1 MKQTIIILFL
11 FFSKF
16 IYSQELIKIKI
27 VDSEDGKPISKAR
40 IILLKDVLYSNDEG
54 YVLVPSTANNFEITA
69 YNYKTKSLKKINN
82 LIELTPVYKNID
94 EVIISNIDIK
104 KLFSEVLK
112 NYKKK
117 YYNETSV
124 YDITYKQKNI
134 DDDELSFLLISKGKM
149 WTMSNMYNYKSAF
162 NKNYDDFI
170 QLEINDV
177 KYFKNSISENE
188 ICRGQSLNQSR
199 DFIGNLFFNY
209 ELNRVNDYF
218 KIENAK
224 YSGKIISQSGD
235 EQNIIF
241 KIDSPTI
248 IVSGNLIYD
257 KKEKVILH
265 YQLDYDQTNYPS
277 YKRKSKDGL
286 EYDFK
291 VGNGTIYFDFY
302 RKDNKY
308 IPSIAGTKG
317 FSYCTINNMKH
328 KNSFSRELIFNK
340 FLESKFLELTNKVDL
355 NKRIWSN
362 LKTSVNK
369 DDSTILLSE
378 KEKEFINEKEYEK

>member
-1 MKQTIIILFL
+1 MKQVITIFFL
-11 FFSKF
+11 FIFRF
-16 IYSQELIKIKI
+16 NFSQELMKIKI
-27 VDSEDGKPISKAR
+27 VDSEDGKPITNAR
-40 IILLKDVLYSNDEG
+40 IILLNGIFYSNDEG
-54 YVLVPSTANNFEITA
+54 SALVPPTSNNIEISA
-69 YNYKTKSLKKINN
+69 YNYKTKSLKEISN
-82 LIELTPVYKNID
+82 LIELEPVYKNIE
-94 EVIISNIDIK
+94 EVVISNIDIK

-117 YYNETSV
+117 YYNEASV
-124 YDITYKQKNI
+124 YDIIYKQKNI

-149 WTMSNMYNYKSAF
+149 WTVSNMYNYKSAF
-162 NKNYDDFI
+162 KREYDDFI
-170 QLEINDV
+170 QLELNDV

-188 ICRGQSLNQSR
+188 ICKGQSLNQSL
-199 DFIGNLFFNY
+199 DFVGNLFFNY

-218 KIENAK
+218 NINKAK
-224 YSGKIISQSGD
+224 YSGKIISQSGN

-248 IVSGNLIYD
+248 NVSGSIVYD

-302 RKDNKY
+302 KRDNKY
-308 IPSIAGTKG
+308 LPSIAGTKG
-317 FSYCTINNMKH
+317 FSYCTINNLKH
-328 KNSFSRELIFNK
+328 KNSFSREIIFNK
-340 FLESKFLELTNKVDL
+340 FLESNVLELTNKVDL

-362 LKTSVNK
+362 LNYSVKK

-378 KEKEFINEKEYEK
+378 TEKEFINEKEYEK